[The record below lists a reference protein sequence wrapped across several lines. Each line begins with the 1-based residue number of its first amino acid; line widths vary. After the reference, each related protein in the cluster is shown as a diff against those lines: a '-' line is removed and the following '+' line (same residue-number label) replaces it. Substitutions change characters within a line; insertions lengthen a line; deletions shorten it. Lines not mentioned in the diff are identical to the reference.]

1 MTTARV
7 AKGKGE
13 TARPAVAS
21 RALAKG
27 LELIDLATA
36 AKAPMSLGELAAATR
51 LGKPSTLRLLQTL
64 NVLGYLRK
72 DDAGSYLPGMRVPGV
87 SANDWV
93 QRLVAAASVEMERLN
108 GDLAETVSLAAL
120 MDDHVRVVHTIES
133 PQHIRMSNYNNRIL
147 PPYASSLGK
156 VIGAYQTP
164 ECVQTLIQVYGI
176 YQITDK
182 TITERVLIREEL
194 ARIRERGYSIEF
206 EETVVGGCCF
216 GAAIQ
221 ERDGHVRSGLSVS
234 LPVARL
240 TERLE
245 KLIPERVMQAA
256 EVIARNLAK

>member
-1 MTTARV
+1 MTTART

-13 TARPAVAS
+13 AARPAVAS

-27 LELIDLATA
+27 LDLIDLVTA
-36 AKAPMSLGELAAATR
+36 AKTPMTLGELAAATR

-64 NVLGYLRK
+64 TSLGYLHK
-72 DDAGSYLPGMRVPGV
+72 DESGSYTPGIRVPGV
-87 SANDWV
+87 SANDWT
-93 QRLVAAASVEMERLN
+93 QRLVAAAAHEMERLN
-108 GDLAETVSLAAL
+108 GDLAETVSLAVL
-120 MDDHVRVVHTIES
+120 MEDHVRVVHVIES
-133 PQHIRMSNYNNRIL
+133 PQHIRMSNYRDRIL

-156 VIGAYQTP
+156 VISAYQSP
-164 ECVQTLIQVYGI
+164 ELVQSLIQVYGI

-194 ARIRERGYSIEF
+194 TRIRERGYSIEF

-216 GAAIQ
+216 GAPII
-221 ERDGHVRSGLSVS
+221 ERDGQVRSALSVS

-245 KLIPERVMQAA
+245 QWIPERVIEAA
-256 EVIARNLAK
+256 EIIAKNLGK